1 MKNIISKL
9 ERAAINYTVENYGG
23 NYFGPQFTVKGI
35 VILVRN
41 YGVVENCEENVK
53 RVLKSISRSGKYTV
67 VDNSKYGIE
76 SYVIYLSEDYNA
88 LREYQLDVHETS
100 ERFWQI
106 WKVSGKAAADVY
118 FRNVCRLKNFKLVV

>member
-1 MKNIISKL
+1 MKNIIAKL
-9 ERAAINYTVENYGG
+9 ESNAINYTMENYGG

-35 VILVRN
+35 VIMVRN
-41 YGVVENCEENVK
+41 YGVIENCEENVQ

-67 VDNSKYGIE
+67 VNNSSYGKE
-76 SYVIYLSEDYNA
+76 SYIIYLSSDYKA
-88 LREYQLDVHETS
+88 LCDYRMDVHETS

>member
-1 MKNIISKL
+1 MKKLIEKL
-9 ERAAINYTVENYGG
+9 ESNAINYTLENYGG
-23 NYFGPQFTVKGI
+23 DYFGPEFNVKGFFI
-35 VILVRN
+35 PVRN

-53 RVLKSISRSGKYTV
+53 RVLKSISRSGKYKV

-76 SYVIYLSEDYNA
+76 SYVIYISEDYNA

-106 WKVSGKAAADVY
+106 WKTSGKAAADVY
-118 FRNVCRLKNFKLVV
+118 YRNVCRLKNFKLVV